1 MDRALIPF
9 LTLTLLVYTL
19 CGAISPASARSEEFP
34 APIEILRVAGL
45 FPPGMD
51 AGEREEML
59 IIPLADVEEKDRDYT
74 ETPLRRFEIVFF
86 ISLPVSILFTLAG
99 TAAFKA
105 GQGRPV
111 DFTSAEYSYILVSSL
126 GISFAI
132 ALHDSRIVYGTSRT
146 P

>member
-1 MDRALIPF
+1 MDRVLIPLLALAF
-9 LTLTLLVYTL
+9 LTYTL
-19 CGAISPASARSEEFP
+19 RAVLSPAPALSEEFP
-34 APIEILRVAGL
+34 APIETLSLEGLHAGVAGGDGTGGTRL
-45 FPPGMD
+45 
-51 AGEREEML
+51 A
-59 IIPLADVEEKDRDYT
+59 PLAGFEEKDRGYT

-105 GQGRPV
+105 GQGRPI

-132 ALHDSRIVYGTSRT
+132 ALRDSRVVYGPSHTR
-146 P
+146 

>member
-1 MDRALIPF
+1 MERTLIPF
-9 LTLTLLVYTL
+9 LALALLIYTL
-19 CGAISPASARSEEFP
+19 CTALSPSTALSEEFP
-34 APIEILRVAGL
+34 APIQTLSVTGL
-45 FPPGMD
+45 SPGGMD
-51 AGEREEML
+51 TGARAGTRL
-59 IIPLADVEEKDRDYT
+59 APLADFEEKDRDYT

-111 DFTSAEYSYILVSSL
+111 DFTSTEYSYILVSSL

-132 ALHDSRIVYGTSRT
+132 ALNDNRIVYGPSHT